1 MRCLEC
7 GKIYEIFEEVFM
19 MRVFGPVPSR
29 RLGRS
34 LGINNIPHKICT
46 YSCVY
51 CQIGK
56 AIKMQDVRQEFY
68 KPDELV
74 DEAKKI
80 LCNIHTHLEYP
91 NYLTIVPDGE
101 PTLDIHLGEL
111 IDKLKI
117 TNIPVAVITN
127 ASLINIPK
135 VQSDLSKADYVSLKI
150 DTLNFETFH
159 KVNKPFKGL
168 NLNKIT
174 DGITLFAKKFSGKLV
189 TETMLLKGMND
200 SYNEIE
206 EVASFLEIIRPD
218 IAYIAIPTR
227 PPAFSYAK
235 AVDEEKIN
243 EAYFILKKRLPV
255 VELLTGY
262 EGNAFS
268 STGNVQDDILS
279 ITSVHPM
286 REDAVKQLLQKS
298 GEQMDVIDK
307 LIDLKLITRINYQ
320 GKDYYL
326 RNFSK

>member
-1 MRCLEC
+1 
-7 GKIYEIFEEVFM
+7 M

-68 KPDELV
+68 NPDELV

-159 KVNKPFKGL
+159 KVNKPFKWL

-174 DGITLFAKKFSGKLV
+174 DGITLFAEKFSGKLV

-206 EVASFLEIIRPD
+206 EVAHFLEIIRPD

-298 GEQMDVIDK
+298 GKQMDVIDK

-320 GKDYYL
+320 GKNYYL

>member
-1 MRCLEC
+1 
-7 GKIYEIFEEVFM
+7 M

>member
-1 MRCLEC
+1 
-7 GKIYEIFEEVFM
+7 M

-29 RLGRS
+29 RLGKS
-34 LGINNIPHKICT
+34 LGINNIPYKICT

-174 DGITLFAKKFSGKLV
+174 DGITLFAKEFSGKLV

-206 EVASFLEIIRPD
+206 EVARFLEIIRPD